1 MTAARITISTAG
13 VEPCIRK
20 ENEVK
25 KRTNVDWDEKVK
37 AVRAGKQKR
46 ARVKMGT
53 EKSAEA
59 TSYRLRKLYRGLVF
73 SYAGLF
79 VTITKKAA

>member
-1 MTAARITISTAG
+1 M
-13 VEPCIRK
+13 
-20 ENEVK
+20 K

-37 AVRAGKQKR
+37 AVRSGKVKR

-59 TSYRLRKLYRGLVF
+59 TSYRLRKLYRGVIF
-73 SYAGLF
+73 GYAGLF
-79 VTITKKAA
+79 VTIAKKAA